1 MVIYKINI
9 SSVIDGIENFNT
21 TEGEVYKDSGEVI
34 FKFSLD
40 GDECVITV
48 KDGKTLYERRGE
60 QCVKIAFEEGKKTL
74 CEIGCGGFCGSFEVF
89 TKSLKIISGKGG
101 YKLSLEYLNGN
112 ENQLIK
118 LTFTAV
124 KKG

>member
-9 SSVIDGIENFNT
+9 SSVIDGFEELKT
-21 TEGEVYKDSGEVI
+21 AEGEVVQAGEKVT
-34 FKFSLD
+34 FKYGLD
-40 GDECVITV
+40 GDECLISVNC
-48 KDGKTLYERRGE
+48 GKAVYERSGE
-60 QCVKIAFEEGKKTL
+60 QCVKINFEEGVKTL
-74 CEIGCGGFCGSFEVF
+74 CEIGSGGFYGSFEIY
-89 TKSLKIISGKGG
+89 TQSLKFISGKGG

-118 LTFTAV
+118 LTLTAV